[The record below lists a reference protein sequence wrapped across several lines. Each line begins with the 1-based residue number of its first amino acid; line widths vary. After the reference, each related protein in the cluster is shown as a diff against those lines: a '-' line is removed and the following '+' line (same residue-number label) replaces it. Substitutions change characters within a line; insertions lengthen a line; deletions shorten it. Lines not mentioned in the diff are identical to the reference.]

1 MQVLEQAVKGTGSF
15 EDDKLADFIHKNEF
29 DTIVG
34 KYRFDQLG
42 EWATPRVIM
51 VQFQN
56 VQGSGLEQYL
66 TGHRQVIVYP
76 PQYKDGDLEA
86 PFAK

>member
-1 MQVLEQAVKGTGSF
+1 M
-15 EDDKLADFIHKNEF
+15 
-29 DTIVG
+29 
-34 KYRFDQLG
+34 G

-51 VQFQN
+51 VQFQK

-76 PQYKDGDLEA
+76 PEYKDGTVEA
-86 PFAK
+86 PFAQ